1 MNAKPGEVRQIK
13 STADQHLI
21 RDPANQMV
29 DRENF
34 CAMMDA
40 DRYNNRSRDFDEI
53 ISATHVL
60 FWDANDETAS
70 ILASDFI

>member
-13 STADQHLI
+13 WTAEHHLI

-40 DRYNNRSRDFDEI
+40 DRYKNRSRNFNEI
-53 ISATHVL
+53 ISATHVR
-60 FWDANDETAS
+60 FWDANEGTK
-70 ILASDFI
+70 